1 MDQNSLVDERYKLES
16 QIRESFGRVVYS
28 QTCQE
33 KKIQHLLKT
42 NKNIELGK
50 IILSGITA
58 GSIITVIFTDSILV
72 NVLSALISTGTFILN
87 TLFKENNYIED
98 AQLHRKAADMLW
110 LIREEYVSLL
120 VDFNILTDKEIRSK
134 RNELMERTADVYS
147 NYPRTDK
154 KSYKEAQRS
163 LKVEEE
169 QTFNEKEIDVMLPN
183 SIRRSNKK

>member
-1 MDQNSLVDERYKLES
+1 MDQNFLVDERYKLES

-42 NKNIELGK
+42 HKNIELGK

-58 GSIITVIFTDSILV
+58 GSIITVIFTDSMVV
-72 NVLSALISTGTFILN
+72 NILSALISTGTFILN
-87 TLFKENNYIED
+87 TLFKENNYVED
-98 AQLHRKAADMLW
+98 AQLHRKAADLLW
-110 LIREEYVSLL
+110 IIREEYVSLL
-120 VDFNILTDKEIRSK
+120 VDFNILPDDDIRKK
-134 RNELMERTADVYS
+134 RDELLKRTSDVYS

-154 KSYKEAQRS
+154 KSYKEAQKA

-169 QTFNEKEIDVMLPN
+169 QTFHEIEIDNMLPN
-183 SIRRSNKK
+183 SIRRSNRK